1 MARGGGGAPRAV
13 PATLG
18 AMMDLASKDPAEFTR
33 IIEENPRLLEQLE
46 RKAASTTTSGSSGVR
61 LPPSSR
67 QGGAAGAAEDPRRAL
82 DPRRADPRRDP
93 RRQRK

>member
-1 MARGGGGAPRAV
+1 
-13 PATLG
+13 
-18 AMMDLASKDPAEFTR
+18 MMDLASKDPAEFTR

-67 QGGAAGAAEDPRRAL
+67 PGGAGAGASGDPRRAL